1 MPTAGPTVDANS
13 AMSPP
18 RTNRSLAALF
28 VRLLAGASVAF
39 LALACTMDDRPDQ
52 VAAPPPAQASLHEG
66 SGTRPVPAPGKSVL
80 VDIAAFEL
88 VALQDGL
95 PVFRSRVIVGRPGT
109 PTPELTSNMY
119 AIKFSPSWTPTPAM
133 IRNEGARY
141 MPPGPRNPLGR
152 ILFQLD
158 NDQLIYLHDT
168 NDRSLFKRDDR
179 ALSHGCVRVEEAR
192 QLASWALDV
201 PLATVDEMVARG
213 STFSVSLPVPIPVS
227 LANAGLRQP
236 IGHVPSSGGKPA
248 RPPTALAEAGSV
260 GDEARGCP
268 VAPPD

>member
-1 MPTAGPTVDANS
+1 MALARLLFAV
-13 AMSPP
+13 
-18 RTNRSLAALF
+18 SLA
-28 VRLLAGASVAF
+28 LLGS
-39 LALACTMDDRPDQ
+39 ACTRDDRPVE
-52 VAAPPPAQASLHEG
+52 VAAPPAATADLYESPDARSLPSH
-66 SGTRPVPAPGKSVL
+66 GKSVR

-95 PVFRSRVIVGRPGT
+95 PVLRSRVIVGRPGT
-109 PTPELTSNMY
+109 PTPEFTSNMY
-119 AIKFSPSWTPTPAM
+119 AIKFNPSWTPTPAM

-152 ILFQLD
+152 ILFVLD

-201 PLATVDEMVARG
+201 PLAAVDEMVSRG
-213 STFSVSLPVPIPVS
+213 STFSVSLPAPIPVS

-236 IGHVPSSGGKPA
+236 LGHVPSSGGKPS
-248 RPPTALAEAGSV
+248 RPSTSLAVRSSV
-260 GDEARGCP
+260 GDQARGCP
-268 VAPPD
+268 FVPPG

>member
-1 MPTAGPTVDANS
+1 
-13 AMSPP
+13 MSTP
-18 RTNRSLAALF
+18 RTNRSLPAYF
-28 VRLLAGASVAF
+28 VRLLAATGVAF
-39 LALACTMDDRPDQ
+39 LALACTTDDRPIRG
-52 VAAPPPAQASLHEG
+52 AAPPLAEASLHEG

-119 AIKFSPSWTPTPAM
+119 AVKFNPSWTPTPAM

-141 MPPGPRNPLGR
+141 TPPGPRNPLGR
-152 ILFQLD
+152 ILFELD

-201 PLATVDEMVARG
+201 PLAAVDEMISRG
-213 STFSVSLPVPIPVS
+213 STFSVMLPAPIPVKLS
-227 LANAGLRQP
+227 NAGSRQ
-236 IGHVPSSGGKPA
+236 A
-248 RPPTALAEAGSV
+248 RPSGEACAGRSTY
-260 GDEARGCP
+260 P
-268 VAPPD
+268 VASSQMP